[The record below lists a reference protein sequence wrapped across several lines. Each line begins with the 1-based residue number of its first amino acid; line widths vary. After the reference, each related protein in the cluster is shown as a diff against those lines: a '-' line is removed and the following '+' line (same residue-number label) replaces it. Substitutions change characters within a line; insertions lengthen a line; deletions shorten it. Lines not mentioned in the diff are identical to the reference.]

1 MKKELAVVSVWALLQ
16 ATPFINWRT
25 NLETAKD
32 KNPQVLPARIIS
44 QTNYVKIVKANQQ
57 KESKDKKNKLLL
69 ESFESMINDLEEQP
83 QVRGKTNTTQLGLTM
98 MSMAGTILISD
109 DHK

>member
-16 ATPFINWRT
+16 ATPFINWRA
-25 NLETAKD
+25 NPEIAKD

-44 QTNYVKIVKANQQ
+44 Q
-57 KESKDKKNKLLL
+57 
-69 ESFESMINDLEEQP
+69 
-83 QVRGKTNTTQLGLTM
+83 TNTTQLGLTM